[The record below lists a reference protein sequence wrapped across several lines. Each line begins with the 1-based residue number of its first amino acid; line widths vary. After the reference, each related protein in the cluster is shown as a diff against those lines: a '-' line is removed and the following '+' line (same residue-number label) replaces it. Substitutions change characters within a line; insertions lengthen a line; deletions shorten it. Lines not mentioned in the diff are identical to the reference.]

1 MQVVFLIVLKPMN
14 KKPEVQEARS
24 TGDTIRL
31 VLSLVILLGG
41 IYAYYSLGDL
51 HAVVRVLILL
61 AGVAG
66 AVAVLYTTALG
77 GSWFKYLIQTKKEVR
92 QVVWPTRK
100 ETAQTTLIVV
110 IAVIIIGIFLWLVD
124 MFFLWAVKLLT
135 GQGG

>member
-1 MQVVFLIVLKPMN
+1 MN

-24 TGDTIRL
+24 TADTAKL
-31 VLSLVILLGG
+31 VLSLAILLGG
-41 IYAYYSLGDL
+41 IYAYYALSDL
-51 HAVVRVLILL
+51 HAVVRVLIVL

-66 AVAVLYTTALG
+66 ATAVLYTTALG

-110 IAVIIIGIFLWLVD
+110 IAVIIVGIFLWLID

>member
-1 MQVVFLIVLKPMN
+1 MN

-77 GSWFKYLIQTKKEVR
+77 ESWFKYLIQTKKEVR

>member
-1 MQVVFLIVLKPMN
+1 MN
-14 KKPEVQEARS
+14 KNPEVQEARS
-24 TGDTIRL
+24 TADTAKL
-31 VLSLVILLGG
+31 VLSLFILVGG
-41 IYAYYSLGDL
+41 IFAYYYLSDL
-51 HAVVRVLILL
+51 HAVIRVLVVI
-61 AGVAG
+61 AGAVG

-77 GSWFKYLIQTKKEVR
+77 GSWFKYLIQTKKEIR

-110 IAVIIIGIFLWLVD
+110 IAVIIVGIFLWLID

>member
-1 MQVVFLIVLKPMN
+1 MN

-24 TGDTIRL
+24 TADTAKL
-31 VLSLVILLGG
+31 VLSLAILLGG
-41 IYAYYSLGDL
+41 VFAYYSLSDL
-51 HAVVRVLILL
+51 HAVVRVLIVL
-61 AGVAG
+61 AGVA
-66 AVAVLYTTALG
+66 ASAAVLYTTALG

-110 IAVIIIGIFLWLVD
+110 IAVIIVGIFLWLID

>member
-1 MQVVFLIVLKPMN
+1 MN
-14 KKPEVQEARS
+14 KNPEVQEARS
-24 TGDTIRL
+24 TADTAKL
-31 VLSLVILLGG
+31 VLSLLILVGG
-41 IYAYYSLGDL
+41 IFAYYFLSDL
-51 HAVVRVLILL
+51 HAVIRVLVVI
-61 AGVAG
+61 AGVVG

-110 IAVIIIGIFLWLVD
+110 IAVIIVGIFLWLID

>member
-77 GSWFKYLIQTKKEVR
+77 ESWFKYLIQTKKEVR